1 MSLFEFT
8 TEVGCRY
15 MGISKII
22 VEWDDCKDEQFC
34 ELTFAK
40 AFVLDRYPERRAAQ
54 LDKV

>member
-1 MSLFEFT
+1 
-8 TEVGCRY
+8 